1 MTNEQ
6 IYQSVLYNLSQIPQV
21 YMYQIDKYLQHLQKE
36 IKRKEANRKAIMA
49 FAGAWNDMPDDDFND
64 FLNETQAARNSLFNR
79 NFEL

>member
-1 MTNEQ
+1 MQNEQ

-49 FAGAWNDMPDDDFND
+49 LSGAWCDMPDEDFND
-64 FLNETQAARNSLFNR
+64 FMNEAIAARNSLFNR
-79 NFEL
+79 NN